1 MSRLADGFLKNRYWL
16 LCGVVFILMVFRT
29 DNSFW
34 VGDFWEHS
42 SVIRELATHPWQPQH
57 PQLLIDAPHAFN
69 TPYHLLLA
77 WFSRLSGKSAVETLA
92 IAGLVNLLLYF
103 SGFYLFISTLDREKR
118 RGLAFYG
125 LLLTLLV
132 WGMYAWNFS
141 GFYQLYNLGFVIP
154 FPSTFAM
161 AISLWALWLNARRIE
176 TGRELLL
183 LPIWLVAAFVLLTHS
198 ITFFFLA
205 AGLAAFTWQSGQ
217 RFWGEILKIVALLLL
232 AFGLAALW
240 PYYPFLKLMLG
251 ESAVYHLS
259 NRDLYQHLAVRTWPL
274 WFGLPLLYLEF
285 RRDWRR
291 PLPWMFA
298 ALLAVYLLGWVT
310 GAYSYGRVMSYLG
323 ILLQISMAGFLLKL
337 ENRLIE
343 QRPAAPGRPALFSL
357 GVTAALLL
365 VTLPTQLIPVIKTVA
380 PEDGNHLEKYLF
392 LAEYTG
398 QYEVIL
404 TDLPTSMIVPTFGGK
419 VVAYD
424 RPLAFVTDSA
434 QRKADVLGFYDPQTS
449 AAARW
454 EILDKYQV
462 KYILLEKKPEAN
474 WEAVRPLVAAYGDL
488 IYRGKRFLLYQVTG
502 R

>member
-1 MSRLADGFLKNRYWL
+1 
-16 LCGVVFILMVFRT
+16 
-29 DNSFW
+29 
-34 VGDFWEHS
+34 
-42 SVIRELATHPWQPQH
+42 
-57 PQLLIDAPHAFN
+57 
-69 TPYHLLLA
+69 
-77 WFSRLSGKSAVETLA
+77 
-92 IAGLVNLLLYF
+92 
-103 SGFYLFISTLDREKR
+103 
-118 RGLAFYG
+118 
-125 LLLTLLV
+125 
-132 WGMYAWNFS
+132 
-141 GFYQLYNLGFVIP
+141 
-154 FPSTFAM
+154 M

-176 TGRELLL
+176 TGLELLL

-285 RRDWRR
+285 RRDSRR

-398 QYEVIL
+398 QYDVIL

-434 QRKADVLGFYDPQTS
+434 QRKTDVLRFYDPQTS
-449 AAARW
+449 AAVRW

-488 IYRGKRFLLYQVTG
+488 IFRGKRFLLYQVTA